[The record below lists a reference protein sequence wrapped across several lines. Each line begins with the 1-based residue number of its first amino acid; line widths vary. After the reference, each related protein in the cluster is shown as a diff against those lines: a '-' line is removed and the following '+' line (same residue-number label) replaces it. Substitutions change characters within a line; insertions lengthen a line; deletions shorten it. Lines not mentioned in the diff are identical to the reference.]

1 VAPKC
6 TRIVKKEKDSTRP
19 DRSVLSPSL
28 TGPGPP
34 SSVTR
39 ALRSLSSTKTFR
51 AQDGRDVA
59 RFSAVNRRS
68 QRLCADADVWRELC
82 ARRFA
87 LEPACSRHHP
97 PPPEGWKALFVLH
110 HEALFRLFR
119 GESERDRMRGGVGAG
134 LEGIGKGRLGG
145 VRIRLGA

>member
-1 VAPKC
+1 
-6 TRIVKKEKDSTRP
+6 
-19 DRSVLSPSL
+19 
-28 TGPGPP
+28 
-34 SSVTR
+34 
-39 ALRSLSSTKTFR
+39 
-51 AQDGRDVA
+51 
-59 RFSAVNRRS
+59 VNRRS

-134 LEGIGKGRLGG
+134 LEGIGNGRLGG